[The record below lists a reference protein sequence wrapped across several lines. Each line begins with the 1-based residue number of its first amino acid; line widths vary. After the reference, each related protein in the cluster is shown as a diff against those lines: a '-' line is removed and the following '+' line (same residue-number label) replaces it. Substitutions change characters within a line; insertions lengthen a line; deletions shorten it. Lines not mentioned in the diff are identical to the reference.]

1 MMMILFDDDGV
12 SVVEYLVIS
21 VISIGRLGVKKKT
34 TVVMMLLMTMMIL

>member
-21 VISIGRLGVKKKT
+21 VISIGRFYVKK
-34 TVVMMLLMTMMIL
+34 TVVMMLLMTKMIL